1 MANFCTRLIVVGMLF
16 TLLLSVPSS
25 ALTLLSPT
33 EDQIVREKVKI
44 TVPLSALPADF
55 EPSDSENPP
64 MKSRPFISLVV
75 EGAGIEQLVA
85 AYSPDAA
92 IIANGRVTVYW
103 DTKQPYRDS
112 SAPTVDKYYKDG
124 RYKLT
129 VNVHDFNGKIV
140 DSATVNVELRNRV
153 PRSNPAPAVNL
164 VNRFMLGQTN
174 VYKVHASVQIYQ
186 MISGV
191 GLPILGGMGMT
202 SDFKIIQS
210 VEDVRPN
217 GELMLRYRMDPDGYL
232 SSFGKRVPLYAPD
245 QPKPQL
251 YRLVD
256 KYGNVINRNIF
267 SRQGIYTIMDVIP
280 MLPSRP
286 VKEGDAWPTTFDL
299 KIEGITNVIPLTG
312 TSTLD
317 CFEWQNGHECAKIIS
332 ILSGNSVISMNG
344 DKIRSSSNKVD
355 VQMVT
360 YFAYKIGKMLRRE
373 VTLEFP
379 AHIMPGAEEIQG
391 ETGTPTPTPTPP
403 LPGPTMPNPGVYD
416 ETDQEDLPAIGPM
429 RPSYKR
435 SRASGSTGTVESGVK
450 KGTVQ
455 VNVLI
460 TLEK

>member
-1 MANFCTRLIVVGMLF
+1 MVNFCTRLISVGMLSI
-16 TLLLSVPSS
+16 LLSVPSV
-25 ALTLLSPT
+25 ALTLLSPS

-55 EPSDSENPP
+55 EPSNSENPP
-64 MKSRPFISLVV
+64 MKSRPFISIAV
-75 EGAGIEQLVA
+75 ESAGIEQLVA

-92 IIANGRVTVYW
+92 IISNGRVTIYW
-103 DTKQPYRDS
+103 DTKQPYRDP

-140 DSATVNVELRNRV
+140 DSASVNVELRNRV
-153 PRSNPAPAVNL
+153 PRSNPAPAVRL
-164 VNRFMLGQTN
+164 VNRFTLGQTN
-174 VYKVHASVQIYQ
+174 VYKVHAGVQVYQ

-202 SDFKIIQS
+202 SDYKIIQS

-217 GELMLRYRMDPDGYL
+217 GELMLRYRMDSEGYL

-251 YRLVD
+251 YKLVD
-256 KYGNVINRNIF
+256 KYGNVINRNMF

-286 VKEGDAWPTTFDL
+286 VKEGDSWPTTFEL

-332 ILSGNSVISMNG
+332 TLSGNSIISMNG

-379 AHIMPGAEEIQG
+379 ANIMPGAEEIQG
-391 ETGTPTPTPTPP
+391 EAGTPAPALIPP
-403 LPGPTMPNPGVYD
+403 PGPTVPNPGVYD
-416 ETDQEDLPAIGPM
+416 ETDQEDLPSVGPM
-429 RPSYKR
+429 RPSYRR
-435 SRASGSTGTVESGVK
+435 SRGSGSTGTIESGVK

-460 TLEK
+460 ALEK